1 MRPRIQRRRP
11 RDQRRNFKTRC
22 GLGINTKSAILQTAY
37 GVEAGLW
44 PASLERIRDMK
55 IHVPLIA
62 LSLLALAVRGAT
74 AADTGLAPC
83 RPRPHFL
90 GRPQSLFRSS
100 SAECQSTLKSV
111 TRQPST
117 ILSGNSLAFPDVMGK
132 CAASNLPISL
142 IASTRAWLNFSF

>member
-1 MRPRIQRRRP
+1 MSICDLRLNTGRDGTTEFGNLKSKFLLSPGSPWRVRPRIQRRRP

-22 GLGINTKSAILQTAY
+22 GLGINTKAAILQTAY

-90 GRPQSLFRSS
+90 DRPQSLFRSS

-111 TRQPST
+111 TRQP
-117 ILSGNSLAFPDVMGK
+117 
-132 CAASNLPISL
+132 
-142 IASTRAWLNFSF
+142 